1 MEESRQMVV
10 MVELVD
16 NVVLTEDA
24 VLYVIIELDT
34 NASADGAA
42 IITGNDGNNQ

>member
-1 MEESRQMVV
+1 MVV

-16 NVVLTEDA
+16 NVVLTENT

-34 NASADGAA
+34 NAPGDDAA